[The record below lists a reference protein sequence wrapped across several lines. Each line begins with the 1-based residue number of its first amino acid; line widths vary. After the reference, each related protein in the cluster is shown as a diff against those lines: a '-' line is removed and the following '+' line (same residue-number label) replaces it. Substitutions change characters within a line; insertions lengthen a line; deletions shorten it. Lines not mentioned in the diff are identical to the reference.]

1 MVFRKICNDTST
13 MSVTELAHNFVFV
26 KNREAWYR
34 DFDREIPV
42 RDLMREICAKHAAP
56 ADADELTDEEL
67 DEILYDNL
75 QFGTDDLEGVFA
87 LLYMALYG
95 MADVRAWLERY
106 ETTGLPTTNRPEVLQ
121 ECVDTYGAEAQ
132 VDMSIEE
139 MSELTKALLKYRR
152 KAAQQV
158 EKTVNPAQGIKDLE
172 AARENILEE
181 VADVIIM
188 LTQLIMIYG
197 GRDLVQETIE
207 NKVDR
212 QIKRLANTEE
222 ETGSEA
228 AQEVLQ
234 SAT

>member
-1 MVFRKICNDTST
+1 MIFRKICNDTST
-13 MSVTELAHNFVFV
+13 MSATELAHNFVFV

-95 MADVRAWLERY
+95 MTDVRAWLERY

-121 ECVDTYGAEAQ
+121 ECVNTYGAEAQ
-132 VDMSIEE
+132 VDMAVEE

-152 KAAQQV
+152 K
-158 EKTVNPAQGIKDLE
+158 EAQGSKDLE
-172 AARENILEE
+172 EARENILEE

-212 QIKRLANTEE
+212 QIKRLANTEG
-222 ETGSEA
+222 ETGSEV

-234 SAT
+234 PAT

>member
-1 MVFRKICNDTST
+1 MIFRKICNDTST
-13 MSVTELAHNFVFV
+13 MSATELAHNFVFV

-34 DFDREIPV
+34 DFDREIPA

-95 MADVRAWLERY
+95 MTDVRAWLERY

-121 ECVDTYGAEAQ
+121 ECVNTYGAEAQ
-132 VDMSIEE
+132 VDMAVEE

-152 KAAQQV
+152 K
-158 EKTVNPAQGIKDLE
+158 EAQGSKDLE
-172 AARENILEE
+172 EARENILEE

-197 GRDLVQETIE
+197 GRDLVQETI
-207 NKVDR
+207 
-212 QIKRLANTEE
+212 
-222 ETGSEA
+222 
-228 AQEVLQ
+228 
-234 SAT
+234 

>member
-1 MVFRKICNDTST
+1 MIFRKICNDTST
-13 MSVTELAHNFVFV
+13 MSATELAHNFVFV
-26 KNREAWYR
+26 KNMEAWYR

-87 LLYMALYG
+87 LLYMALFG
-95 MADVRAWLERY
+95 MADVRACLERY

-121 ECVDTYGAEAQ
+121 ECVNTYGAEAQ
-132 VDMSIEE
+132 VDMAVEE
-139 MSELTKALLKYRR
+139 MSELTKALLKYLR
-152 KAAQQV
+152 K
-158 EKTVNPAQGIKDLE
+158 EAQGSKDLE

-212 QIKRLANTEE
+212 QIKRLANTEG
-222 ETGSEA
+222 ETGSEV

-234 SAT
+234 PAT

>member
-1 MVFRKICNDTST
+1 MIFRKICNDTST
-13 MSVTELAHNFVFV
+13 MSATELAHNFVFV

-34 DFDREIPV
+34 DFDREIPA

-56 ADADELTDEEL
+56 ADTDELTDEEL

-95 MADVRAWLERY
+95 MTDVRAWLERY

-121 ECVDTYGAEAQ
+121 ECVNTYGAEAQ
-132 VDMSIEE
+132 VDMAVEE

-152 KAAQQV
+152 K
-158 EKTVNPAQGIKDLE
+158 EAQGSKDLE
-172 AARENILEE
+172 EARENILEE

-212 QIKRLANTEE
+212 QIKRLANTEG
-222 ETGSEA
+222 ETGSEV

-234 SAT
+234 PAT

>member
-1 MVFRKICNDTST
+1 MIFRKICNDTST
-13 MSVTELAHNFVFV
+13 MSATELAHNFVFV
-26 KNREAWYR
+26 KNMEAWYR

-87 LLYMALYG
+87 LLYMALFG

-121 ECVDTYGAEAQ
+121 ECVNTYGAEAQ
-132 VDMSIEE
+132 VDMAVEE

-152 KAAQQV
+152 K
-158 EKTVNPAQGIKDLE
+158 EAQGSKDLE
-172 AARENILEE
+172 TARENILEE

-212 QIKRLANTEE
+212 QIKRLANTEG
-222 ETGSEA
+222 ETGSEV

-234 SAT
+234 PAT

>member
-1 MVFRKICNDTST
+1 MIFRKICNDTST
-13 MSVTELAHNFVFV
+13 MSATELAHNFVFV

-56 ADADELTDEEL
+56 ADTDELTDEEL

-95 MADVRAWLERY
+95 MTDVRAWLERY

-121 ECVDTYGAEAQ
+121 ECVNTYGAEAQ
-132 VDMSIEE
+132 VDMAVEE

-152 KAAQQV
+152 K
-158 EKTVNPAQGIKDLE
+158 EAQGSKDLE
-172 AARENILEE
+172 EARENILEE

-212 QIKRLANTEE
+212 QIKRLANTEG
-222 ETGSEA
+222 ETGSEV

-234 SAT
+234 PAT

>member
-13 MSVTELAHNFVFV
+13 MSATELAHNFVFV

-56 ADADELTDEEL
+56 ADTDELTDEEL

-87 LLYMALYG
+87 LLYMALFG

-121 ECVDTYGAEAQ
+121 ECVNTYGAEAQ
-132 VDMSIEE
+132 VDMAVEE

-152 KAAQQV
+152 K
-158 EKTVNPAQGIKDLE
+158 TAQGSKDLE

-212 QIKRLANTEE
+212 QIKRLANTEG
-222 ETGSEA
+222 ETGSEV

-234 SAT
+234 PAT

>member
-1 MVFRKICNDTST
+1 MIFRKICNDTST
-13 MSVTELAHNFVFV
+13 MSATELAHNFVFV

-56 ADADELTDEEL
+56 ADTDELTDEEL

-87 LLYMALYG
+87 ILYMALYG
-95 MADVRAWLERY
+95 MTDVRAWLERY

-132 VDMSIEE
+132 VDTAVEE
-139 MSELTKALLKYRR
+139 MSELTKVLLKYRR
-152 KAAQQV
+152 KAAQ
-158 EKTVNPAQGIKDLE
+158 GSKDLE

-212 QIKRLANTEE
+212 QIKRLANTEG
-222 ETGSEA
+222 ETGSEV

-234 SAT
+234 PAT

>member
-13 MSVTELAHNFVFV
+13 MSATELTHNFVFV

-95 MADVRAWLERY
+95 MTDVRAWLERY

-121 ECVDTYGAEAQ
+121 ECVNTYGAEAQ
-132 VDMSIEE
+132 VDMAVEE

-152 KAAQQV
+152 KEAQDS
-158 EKTVNPAQGIKDLE
+158 KDLE

-212 QIKRLANTEE
+212 QIKRLANTEG
-222 ETGSEA
+222 ETGSEV

-234 SAT
+234 PAT

>member
-1 MVFRKICNDTST
+1 MIFRKICNDTST
-13 MSVTELAHNFVFV
+13 MSATELAHNFVFV

-34 DFDREIPV
+34 DFDREIPA

-95 MADVRAWLERY
+95 MTDVRAWLERY
-106 ETTGLPTTNRPEVLQ
+106 ETAGLPTTNRPEVLQ
-121 ECVDTYGAEAQ
+121 ECVNTYGAEAQ
-132 VDMSIEE
+132 VDMAVEE

-152 KAAQQV
+152 K
-158 EKTVNPAQGIKDLE
+158 EAQGSKDLE
-172 AARENILEE
+172 EARENILEE

-212 QIKRLANTEE
+212 QIKRLANTEG
-222 ETGSEA
+222 ETGSEV

-234 SAT
+234 PAT

>member
-13 MSVTELAHNFVFV
+13 MSATELAHNFVFV

-95 MADVRAWLERY
+95 MTDVRAWLERY

-132 VDMSIEE
+132 VDMAVEE
-139 MSELTKALLKYRR
+139 MSELTKALLKYSR
-152 KAAQQV
+152 K
-158 EKTVNPAQGIKDLE
+158 EAQGSKDLE

-212 QIKRLANTEE
+212 QIKRLANTEG
-222 ETGSEA
+222 ETGSEV

-234 SAT
+234 PAT

>member
-1 MVFRKICNDTST
+1 MIFRKICNDTST
-13 MSVTELAHNFVFV
+13 MSATELAHNFVFV

-34 DFDREIPV
+34 DFDREIPA

-95 MADVRAWLERY
+95 MTDVRAWLERY

-121 ECVDTYGAEAQ
+121 ECVNTYGAEAQ
-132 VDMSIEE
+132 VDMAVEE

-152 KAAQQV
+152 K
-158 EKTVNPAQGIKDLE
+158 EAQGSKDLE
-172 AARENILEE
+172 EARENILEE

-212 QIKRLANTEE
+212 QIKRLANTEG
-222 ETGSEA
+222 ETGSEI

-234 SAT
+234 PAT

>member
-13 MSVTELAHNFVFV
+13 MSATELAHNFVFV

-34 DFDREIPV
+34 DFDREIPA

-95 MADVRAWLERY
+95 MTDVRAWLERY

-121 ECVDTYGAEAQ
+121 ECVNTYGAEAQ
-132 VDMSIEE
+132 VDMAVEE

-152 KAAQQV
+152 K
-158 EKTVNPAQGIKDLE
+158 EAQGSKDLE
-172 AARENILEE
+172 EARENILEE

-212 QIKRLANTEE
+212 QIKRLANTEG
-222 ETGSEA
+222 ETGSEV

-234 SAT
+234 PAT

>member
-1 MVFRKICNDTST
+1 MIFRKICNDTST
-13 MSVTELAHNFVFV
+13 MSATELAHNFVFV

-34 DFDREIPV
+34 DFDREIPA

-95 MADVRAWLERY
+95 MTDVRAWLERY

-121 ECVDTYGAEAQ
+121 ECVNTYGAEAQ
-132 VDMSIEE
+132 VDMAVEE

-152 KAAQQV
+152 K
-158 EKTVNPAQGIKDLE
+158 EAQGSKDLE
-172 AARENILEE
+172 EARENILEE

-212 QIKRLANTEE
+212 QIKRLANTEGE
-222 ETGSEA
+222 IGSEV

-234 SAT
+234 PAT

>member
-1 MVFRKICNDTST
+1 MIFRKICNDTST
-13 MSVTELAHNFVFV
+13 MSATELAHNFVFV

-56 ADADELTDEEL
+56 ADTDELTDEEL

-87 LLYMALYG
+87 ILYMALYG
-95 MADVRAWLERY
+95 MTDVRAWLERY

-132 VDMSIEE
+132 VDTAVEE
-139 MSELTKALLKYRR
+139 MSELTKALLKCRR
-152 KAAQQV
+152 KAAQ
-158 EKTVNPAQGIKDLE
+158 GSKDLE

-181 VADVIIM
+181 VSDVIIM

-212 QIKRLANTEE
+212 QIKRLANTEG
-222 ETGSEA
+222 ETGSEV

-234 SAT
+234 PAT

>member
-1 MVFRKICNDTST
+1 MIFRKICNDTST
-13 MSVTELAHNFVFV
+13 MSATELAHNFVFV
-26 KNREAWYR
+26 KNMEAWYR

-87 LLYMALYG
+87 LLYMALFG

-121 ECVDTYGAEAQ
+121 ECVNTYGAEAQ
-132 VDMSIEE
+132 VDMAVEE

-152 KAAQQV
+152 K
-158 EKTVNPAQGIKDLE
+158 EAQGSKDLE
-172 AARENILEE
+172 AVRENILEE

-212 QIKRLANTEE
+212 QIKRLANTEG
-222 ETGSEA
+222 ETGSEV

-234 SAT
+234 PAT

>member
-13 MSVTELAHNFVFV
+13 MSATELAHNFVFV

-95 MADVRAWLERY
+95 MTDVRAWLERY

-132 VDMSIEE
+132 VDMAVEE

-152 KAAQQV
+152 KEAQDS
-158 EKTVNPAQGIKDLE
+158 KDLE

-212 QIKRLANTEE
+212 QIKRLANIEG
-222 ETGSEA
+222 ETGSEV

-234 SAT
+234 PAT

>member
-13 MSVTELAHNFVFV
+13 MSATELAHNFVFV
-26 KNREAWYR
+26 KNGEAWYR
-34 DFDREIPV
+34 DFDREISA

-56 ADADELTDEEL
+56 ADTDELTDEEL

-95 MADVRAWLERY
+95 MTDVRAWLERY
-106 ETTGLPTTNRPEVLQ
+106 ETTGLPTTNRPEVLK
-121 ECVDTYGAEAQ
+121 ECVNTYGAEAQ
-132 VDMSIEE
+132 VDMAIEE

-152 KAAQQV
+152 K
-158 EKTVNPAQGIKDLE
+158 EAQGSKDLE

-212 QIKRLANTEE
+212 QIKRLANTEG
-222 ETGSEA
+222 ETGSEV

-234 SAT
+234 PAT

>member
-1 MVFRKICNDTST
+1 MIFRKICNDTST
-13 MSVTELAHNFVFV
+13 MSATELAHNFVFV

-56 ADADELTDEEL
+56 ADTDELTDEEL

-95 MADVRAWLERY
+95 MTDVRAWLERY

-132 VDMSIEE
+132 VDMAVEE

-152 KAAQQV
+152 KA
-158 EKTVNPAQGIKDLE
+158 TQGSKDLE

-212 QIKRLANTEE
+212 QIKRLANTEG
-222 ETGSEA
+222 ETGSEVS
-228 AQEVLQ
+228 QEVLQ
-234 SAT
+234 PAT

>member
-13 MSVTELAHNFVFV
+13 MSATELAHNFVFV

-95 MADVRAWLERY
+95 MTDVRAWLERY
-106 ETTGLPTTNRPEVLQ
+106 ETTGLLTTNRPEVLQ
-121 ECVDTYGAEAQ
+121 ECVNTYGAEAQ
-132 VDMSIEE
+132 VDMAVEE

-152 KAAQQV
+152 KEAQDS
-158 EKTVNPAQGIKDLE
+158 KDLE

-212 QIKRLANTEE
+212 QIKRLANTEG
-222 ETGSEA
+222 ETGSEV

-234 SAT
+234 PAT

>member
-1 MVFRKICNDTST
+1 MIFRKICNDTST
-13 MSVTELAHNFVFV
+13 MSATELAHNFVFV
-26 KNREAWYR
+26 KNMEAWYR

-87 LLYMALYG
+87 LLYMALFG

-121 ECVDTYGAEAQ
+121 ECVNTYGAEAQ
-132 VDMSIEE
+132 VDMAVEE
-139 MSELTKALLKYRR
+139 MSELTKALLKYCR
-152 KAAQQV
+152 K
-158 EKTVNPAQGIKDLE
+158 EAQGSKDLE

-212 QIKRLANTEE
+212 QIKRLANTEG
-222 ETGSEA
+222 ETGSEV

-234 SAT
+234 PAT

>member
-1 MVFRKICNDTST
+1 MIFRKICNDTST
-13 MSVTELAHNFVFV
+13 MSATELAHNFVFV
-26 KNREAWYR
+26 KNMEAWYR

-87 LLYMALYG
+87 LLYMALFG

-132 VDMSIEE
+132 VDMAVEE
-139 MSELTKALLKYRR
+139 MSELTKALLKCRR
-152 KAAQQV
+152 KAAQ
-158 EKTVNPAQGIKDLE
+158 GSKDLE

-212 QIKRLANTEE
+212 QIKRLANTEG
-222 ETGSEA
+222 ETGSEV

-234 SAT
+234 PAT

>member
-13 MSVTELAHNFVFV
+13 MSATELAHNFVFV
-26 KNREAWYR
+26 KNEEAWYR
-34 DFDREIPV
+34 DFDREISA

-56 ADADELTDEEL
+56 ADADELTGEEL
-67 DEILYDNL
+67 DEILCDNL

-121 ECVDTYGAEAQ
+121 ECVATYGAEAQ
-132 VDMSIEE
+132 VDMAVEE

-152 KAAQQV
+152 KAAQ
-158 EKTVNPAQGIKDLE
+158 GSKDLE

-197 GRDLVQETIE
+197 GRDFVQETIE

-212 QIKRLANTEE
+212 QIKRLADTER

-234 SAT
+234 PAT

>member
-1 MVFRKICNDTST
+1 MIFRKICNDTST
-13 MSVTELAHNFVFV
+13 MSATELAHNFVFV
-26 KNREAWYR
+26 KNGEAWYR

-42 RDLMREICAKHAAP
+42 RDLVREICAKHAAP
-56 ADADELTDEEL
+56 ADTDELTDEEL

-87 LLYMALYG
+87 LLYMALFG

-121 ECVDTYGAEAQ
+121 ECVNTYGAEAQ
-132 VDMSIEE
+132 VDMAVEE

-152 KAAQQV
+152 KV
-158 EKTVNPAQGIKDLE
+158 AQGSKDLE

-212 QIKRLANTEE
+212 QIKRLANTEG
-222 ETGSEA
+222 ETGSEV

-234 SAT
+234 PAT

>member
-13 MSVTELAHNFVFV
+13 MSATELAHNFVFV

-95 MADVRAWLERY
+95 MTDVRAWLERY

-121 ECVDTYGAEAQ
+121 ECVNTYGAEAQ
-132 VDMSIEE
+132 VDMAVEE

-152 KAAQQV
+152 KEAQDS
-158 EKTVNPAQGIKDLE
+158 KDLE

-212 QIKRLANTEE
+212 QIKRLANTEG
-222 ETGSEA
+222 ETGSEV

-234 SAT
+234 PAT

>member
-1 MVFRKICNDTST
+1 MIFRKICNDTST
-13 MSVTELAHNFVFV
+13 MSATELAHNFVFV
-26 KNREAWYR
+26 KNMQAWYR

-87 LLYMALYG
+87 LLYMALFG

-121 ECVDTYGAEAQ
+121 ECVNTYGAEAQ
-132 VDMSIEE
+132 VDMAVEE

-152 KAAQQV
+152 K
-158 EKTVNPAQGIKDLE
+158 EAQGSKDLE
-172 AARENILEE
+172 TARENILEE

-212 QIKRLANTEE
+212 QIKRLANTEG
-222 ETGSEA
+222 ETGSEV

-234 SAT
+234 PAT

>member
-1 MVFRKICNDTST
+1 MIFRKICNDTST
-13 MSVTELAHNFVFV
+13 MSATELAHNFVFV

-34 DFDREIPV
+34 DFDREIPA

-95 MADVRAWLERY
+95 MTDVRAWLERY

-121 ECVDTYGAEAQ
+121 ECVNTYGAEVQ
-132 VDMSIEE
+132 VDMAVEE

-152 KAAQQV
+152 K
-158 EKTVNPAQGIKDLE
+158 EAQGSKDLE
-172 AARENILEE
+172 EARENILEE

-212 QIKRLANTEE
+212 QIKRLANTEG
-222 ETGSEA
+222 ETGSEV

-234 SAT
+234 PAT

>member
-1 MVFRKICNDTST
+1 MIFRKICNDTST
-13 MSVTELAHNFVFV
+13 MSATELAHNFVFV
-26 KNREAWYR
+26 KNMEAWYR

-75 QFGTDDLEGVFA
+75 QFGTDNLEGVFA
-87 LLYMALYG
+87 LLYMALFG

-121 ECVDTYGAEAQ
+121 ECVNTYGAEAQ
-132 VDMSIEE
+132 VDMAVEE

-152 KAAQQV
+152 K
-158 EKTVNPAQGIKDLE
+158 EAQGSKDLE
-172 AARENILEE
+172 TARENILEE

-212 QIKRLANTEE
+212 QIKRLANTEG
-222 ETGSEA
+222 ETGSEV

-234 SAT
+234 PAT